1 MAVIEARG
9 VSKQFLL
16 KHDASWELKVRVLN
30 LLRPSRGQSVEE
42 FWAVRDVS
50 LRIDRGE
57 AVGLVGRNG
66 SGKSTLLKMIA
77 AIHRPTEGHL
87 LVARGARIASMIELG
102 VGFNSELTGRE
113 NVFLN
118 AAIHGLTRAAI
129 ERIYDSVVSYSG
141 LAHFIDVPIKN
152 YSSGMYMRL
161 GFAIAANLDP
171 DILLLDEIF
180 AVGDADFQQRCIGTL
195 KRFMET
201 GKTLI
206 FVSHAP
212 GAIRALCQRVCVL
225 EQGRLTFDGSLEP
238 GLAFYEQQIKQ
249 RAEAAAPGGAR
260 AETHDRDELALT
272 PARHGSTVGADWEE
286 TGAWQFEFLRAQGLE
301 PQDYVLDVGCAS
313 LAAAVHLLQFLN
325 DGHYLGV
332 ESNRALLERGWGIE
346 LPRRGVD
353 HRRGHY
359 LIDET
364 FDLREVHAA
373 YFDYACAT
381 SLFPFVPFNG
391 IARCIASVVQ
401 KLRPSGKFYA
411 TWYDN
416 PDLSNVEPIARA
428 SGITTYL
435 DRPPYHYPFSLIEQ
449 ICHAVG
455 ATVERV
461 ETAHPRAES
470 VLVISPASPS
480 SPEMRAARG

>member
-30 LLRPSRGQSVEE
+30 LLRPSRGHSVEE

-50 LRIDRGE
+50 LRIERGE

-66 SGKSTLLKMIA
+66 SGKSTFLKMIA
-77 AIHRPTEGHL
+77 AIHRPTKGHL

-102 VGFNSELTGRE
+102 VGFHPELTGRE

-118 AAIHGLTRAAI
+118 AAIHGLTRTAI
-129 ERIYDSVVSYSG
+129 ERIYESVVSYSG

-180 AVGDADFQQRCIGTL
+180 AVGDADFQQRCTGTL
-195 KRFMET
+195 KRFMDG
-201 GKTLI
+201 GKTII

-225 EQGRLTFDGSLEP
+225 EQGQLTFDGSLEP
-238 GLAFYEQQIKQ
+238 GLAFYDQQIKQ
-249 RAEAAAPGGAR
+249 RAEAPAAGTGA
-260 AETHDRDELALT
+260 AAQDRNELT
-272 PARHGSTVGADWEE
+272 TVPVVHGSTVGADWEE
-286 TGAWQFEFLRAQGLE
+286 TGAWQFEFLRSQGLE
-301 PQDYVLDVGCAS
+301 PQHYVLDVGCGS
-313 LAAAVHLLQFLN
+313 LATAVHLLQFL
-325 DGHYLGV
+325 DGGHYLGV
-332 ESNRALLERGWGIE
+332 ENNRALLERGWGIE
-346 LPRRGVD
+346 LPRQGVD

-364 FDLREVHAA
+364 FDFSEVHAS

-391 IARCIASVVQ
+391 VARSIASVVQ
-401 KLRPSGKFYA
+401 KLKPSGTFYA

-416 PDLSNVEPIARA
+416 PDLSNFDPIARA
-428 SGITTYL
+428 SGIVTYP
-435 DRPPYHYPFSLIEQ
+435 DHPPYHYPFSLIEQ
-449 ICHAVG
+449 ICDAVG
-455 ATVERV
+455 ATVHRV
-461 ETAHPRAES
+461 EVAHPRAES
-470 VLVISPASPS
+470 VLAISPKSERLS
-480 SPEMRAARG
+480 KSVKRG